1 MNFINLLSILE
12 SKNNLP
18 NELFQ
23 QYLEY
28 LNVNL
33 KDTEIEDL
41 LKLIEKIFK
50 KYQSPNIFDG
60 YYIGY
65 KIPQISK
72 EFDLLRVTEN
82 SIINIELKSGASN
95 ESIKN
100 QLIQN
105 RYYLDS
111 LQKDNIYNIAY
122 QSNEDKLYI
131 LTNKKELSELDIK
144 DITRILLLE
153 PPLKVNL
160 DSLFDPSEFLV
171 SPFNN
176 TDRFIKGGYFL
187 TNHQKEI
194 KKSIVKIIEEN
205 KHSTSAISGK
215 AGTGKTLLVYDIAK
229 EMSLKQKKV
238 LIVHCGKL
246 SDGHE
251 RLRDEH
257 KIDLIP
263 IKNFSEN
270 KISEKYNLMIFD
282 EAQRIRSK
290 QLTIILNNKENSN
303 YLFSYDKTQTLS
315 LSDGKHDNRTVDEL
329 FEGIKN
335 HFELSEN
342 IRTNKE
348 IASFIKRF
356 INKKDNI
363 SQRQYKNISIK
374 YFANMD
380 CVGDYVKNLED
391 SGWVYISYTPKMKG
405 QEGAYQKY
413 NINSKFPQNAH
424 DVIGQEFD
432 KVVVIVGKKFLYKET
447 GELTYNISED
457 TSVPYLPHKMLFQAI
472 TRVRKEL
479 EIIIVNNPEI
489 LERCIEIL
497 NSSQKV

>member
-12 SKNNLP
+12 SKNNLSDD
-18 NELFQ
+18 LFSK
-23 QYLEY
+23 YLEY

-33 KDTEIEDL
+33 KDNEKEDL
-41 LKLIEKIFK
+41 LKFIGKLFGECQI
-50 KYQSPNIFDG
+50 QNIFDG

-72 EFDLLRVTEN
+72 EFDLLRITEN

-100 QLIQN
+100 QLIKN
-105 RYYLDS
+105 RYYLGS
-111 LQKDNIYNIAY
+111 LQKDNIYNITY

-131 LTNKKELSELDIK
+131 LTEKKELVELDVA
-144 DITRILLLE
+144 DISRILLLE
-153 PPLKVNL
+153 PPLEVNL

-176 TDRFIKGGYFL
+176 TDRFIKGEYFL

-194 KKSIVKIIEEN
+194 KESIVKIIEDN
-205 KHSTSAISGK
+205 KYSACAISGK

-251 RLRDEH
+251 KLRDRHE
-257 KIDLIP
+257 IDLIP
-263 IKNFSEN
+263 IKFFSGE
-270 KISEKYNLMIFD
+270 KFSKKYNLIIFD

-290 QLTIILNNKENSN
+290 QLKVILENKEKSN

-315 LSDGKHDNRTVDEL
+315 HQDGKYGSRSAAEL
-329 FEGIKN
+329 FEGVKK
-335 HFELSEN
+335 HFNLTEN
-342 IRTNKE
+342 IRSNTE
-348 IASFIKRF
+348 ISSFIKRF
-356 INKKDNI
+356 IDRKDNV
-363 SQRQYKNISIK
+363 SQRKYKNITIQNFEK
-374 YFANMD
+374 ID
-380 CVGDYVKNLED
+380 CVEDYISNLED
-391 SGWVYISYTPKMKG
+391 CGWVYISYTNLLYG
-405 QEGAYQKY
+405 NSIYQTY
-413 NINSKFPQNAH
+413 NINSKTPKNAH

-432 KVVVIVGKKFLYKET
+432 KVVVIVGKKFAYKET
-447 GELTYNISED
+447 GELTHQVTNG
-457 TSVPYLPHKMLFQAI
+457 PHLPHKMLFQAI

-479 EIIIVNNPEI
+479 KIVIVNNPEI
-489 LERCIEIL
+489 LERCLEIL
-497 NSSQKV
+497 SSPKKV